1 MRKRYHMQWAG
12 RRLELG
18 RRTCIMGIVNV
29 TPDSFS
35 DGGRFLDHE
44 AAVAQGLRLAAEGA
58 DILDIGGESTRP
70 FSDPVS
76 TETELSR
83 VIPVIQALARQISIP
98 ISVDTMKAAVARE
111 AIAAGAALVNDISAL
126 RHDPQMAATVARA
139 DVPLILMHMLGTPK
153 TMQQAPR
160 YDDLFGE
167 IVAFLAGAM
176 DRARGAGVPA
186 ERIVIDP
193 GIGFGKTVS
202 HNLAL
207 IQGVQRLAALDAP
220 VLIGP
225 SRKAF
230 IRRLLSDD
238 PASPVSPD
246 DPAVASGTLAATTA
260 AILAGAHM
268 VRVHEVAPAR
278 AAATIADALL
288 EEDSEVTSYK

>member
-1 MRKRYHMQWAG
+1 
-12 RRLELG
+12 
-18 RRTCIMGIVNV
+18 
-29 TPDSFS
+29 
-35 DGGRFLDHE
+35 
-44 AAVAQGLRLAAEGA
+44 
-58 DILDIGGESTRP
+58 
-70 FSDPVS
+70 
-76 TETELSR
+76 
-83 VIPVIQALARQISIP
+83 
-98 ISVDTMKAAVARE
+98 
-111 AIAAGAALVNDISAL
+111 
-126 RHDPQMAATVARA
+126 
-139 DVPLILMHMLGTPK
+139 
-153 TMQQAPR
+153 MQQAPR

-167 IVAFLAGAM
+167 IVAFLAEAM
-176 DRARGAGVPA
+176 DRARGAGVPT

-260 AILAGAHM
+260 AILAGAHL

-288 EEDSEVTSYK
+288 EEDSELTSYK

>member
-1 MRKRYHMQWAG
+1 
-12 RRLELG
+12 
-18 RRTCIMGIVNV
+18 
-29 TPDSFS
+29 
-35 DGGRFLDHE
+35 
-44 AAVAQGLRLAAEGA
+44 
-58 DILDIGGESTRP
+58 
-70 FSDPVS
+70 
-76 TETELSR
+76 
-83 VIPVIQALARQISIP
+83 
-98 ISVDTMKAAVARE
+98 
-111 AIAAGAALVNDISAL
+111 
-126 RHDPQMAATVARA
+126 
-139 DVPLILMHMLGTPK
+139 VPT
-153 TMQQAPR
+153 
-160 YDDLFGE
+160 
-167 IVAFLAGAM
+167 
-176 DRARGAGVPA
+176 

-260 AILAGAHM
+260 AILAGAHL

-288 EEDSEVTSYK
+288 EEDSELTSYK